1 MDTNQPPRAAN
12 IDAPSDDDAAD
23 PSTSC
28 LVMDAERRAAD
39 GDEIEPTTVDRCD
52 ACHAVG
58 TVHVTG
64 PCGGVLAFCADAEG
78 CRRRQLEKAARRACS
93 QLDTVGEDAGA
104 RHDGESARARS
115 R

>member
-12 IDAPSDDDAAD
+12 IDAPFDDDAAD

-28 LVMDAERRAAD
+28 WVMDLERRAAD
-39 GDEIEPTTVDRCD
+39 GGEIEPTTVDRCD
-52 ACHAVG
+52 ACRAVG

-64 PCGGVLAFCADAEG
+64 PCGGVLAFCADAEA
-78 CRRRQLEKAARRACS
+78 CRRRQLDRAARRACW
-93 QLDTVGEDAGA
+93 QVDTVGEEAGA
-104 RHDGESARARS
+104 RDDDESARARS